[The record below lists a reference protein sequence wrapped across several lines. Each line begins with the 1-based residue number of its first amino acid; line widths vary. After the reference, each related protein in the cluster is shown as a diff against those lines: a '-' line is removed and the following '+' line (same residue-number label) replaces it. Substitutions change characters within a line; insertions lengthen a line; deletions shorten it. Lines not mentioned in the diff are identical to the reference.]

1 MPRSAQLTPVVH
13 GDIGA
18 ALFRVA
24 GEFAPR
30 VLALAE
36 EIAAI
41 PAPTGDEKLRTT
53 FVRDRMATLGYD
65 AVDVDALG
73 NVVGRLQ
80 GLAAEPRLLI
90 AAHLDT
96 VFPMSTRLS
105 VRNDKK
111 RSYGPGIGDNCLG
124 IAAALLIPSML
135 EAAGLRPDVDLLIT
149 GNVGEEGLGNLR
161 GMIAVMDD
169 HPEVGA
175 VIAIEGH
182 NLGRVTHIAVG
193 SMRYRIVVEGPG
205 GHSWGD
211 FGKRNAIHVAASII
225 AELDDLEL
233 PGSPKTTLSVGT
245 IEGGISVNT
254 IAPSC
259 TFLLDL
265 RSVDAA
271 ELANLNSA
279 VERILKRKRKDISV
293 NAELLGVRPAG
304 QVPHHARITRIASAI
319 LESMGITPTGDAS
332 STDANIPISRG
343 IPAVCIGLTHGGNVH
358 KEDEYIEREPVAR
371 GLYQLLGLTV
381 SVAEELRFGQ
391 LT

>member
-24 GEFAPR
+24 EEFAPAL
-30 VLALAE
+30 LALTE
-36 EIAAI
+36 ELAAI
-41 PAPTGDEKLRTT
+41 PAPTGEEQLRSA
-53 FVRDRMATLGYD
+53 FVRDRMPSLAFDSVTAD
-65 AVDVDALG
+65 EMG
-73 NVVGRLQ
+73 NVVGRMN
-80 GLAAEPRLLI
+80 GLSDAPPLLI

-96 VFPMSTRLS
+96 VFPMTTPLRIS
-105 VRNDKK
+105 NDGV

-124 IAAALLIPSML
+124 LASAMLIPAMLAAA
-135 EAAGLRPDVDLLIT
+135 GVQPDVDLLIT

-161 GMIAVMDD
+161 GMIAVMDAY
-169 HPEVGA
+169 PETGA

-193 SMRYRIVVEGPG
+193 SVRYRITVEGPG

-211 FGKRNAIHVAASII
+211 FGKRNAIHIAASII
-225 AELDDLEL
+225 DELDQIML
-233 PGSPKTTLSVGT
+233 PANPKTTLSVGM

-254 IAPSC
+254 IAPTC

-271 ELANLNSA
+271 ELTRVSAKVEKILN
-279 VERILKRKRKDISV
+279 RKRKDIVV
-293 NAELLGVRPAG
+293 NIEVLGVRPAG
-304 QVPHHARITRIASAI
+304 QVASNSRITRIASAI
-319 LESMGITPTGDAS
+319 LESMGINPTGDAS

-343 IPAVCIGLTHGGNVH
+343 IPAVCIGLTYGGNVH
-358 KEDEYIEREPVAR
+358 KEDEFIERAPVAR
-371 GLYQLLGLTV
+371 GVYQLLGLVV
-381 SVAEELRFGQ
+381 SAAEELRAGR
-391 LT
+391 LS